1 MEVWYFN
8 KGAKSAII
16 NSITLGLM
24 DAGISMRD
32 IMVSSNSAKLD
43 GNFIAG
49 LLFDN
54 RYYLWWIIE

>member
-1 MEVWYFN
+1 
-8 KGAKSAII
+8 
-16 NSITLGLM
+16 M

-54 RYYLWWIIE
+54 RYYL

>member
-49 LLFDN
+49 L
-54 RYYLWWIIE
+54 